1 MQSYAIKRGHLKN
14 IEGVRLKDVL
24 ETSFGPTQDEG
35 GKFACSYGALEKITA
50 WTDGKSLFVDTV
62 ANPKVDDET
71 AVRTRQAWNAFLE
84 RATGFDAKQRSKR
97 AQDAGKQDI
106 PDVPP

>member
-1 MQSYAIKRGHLKN
+1 MQSYAIKRGHYKN
-14 IEGVRLKDVL
+14 IEGVRLKDVR

-35 GKFACSYGALEKITA
+35 GKFACSYGALEKIVA
-50 WTDGKSLFVDTV
+50 WTDGKSLFVDTA

-84 RATGFDAKQRSKR
+84 RATGFDAKQR
-97 AQDAGKQDI
+97 AEPAPDAAGEDS
-106 PDVPP
+106 